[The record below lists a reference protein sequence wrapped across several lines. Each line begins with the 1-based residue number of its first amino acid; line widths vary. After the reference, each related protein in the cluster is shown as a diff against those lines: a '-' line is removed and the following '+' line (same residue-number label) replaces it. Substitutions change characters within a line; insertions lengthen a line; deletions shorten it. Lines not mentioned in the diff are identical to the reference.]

1 MKKNWVIN
9 CKQKWQKFTDWKW
22 WKWVYYL
29 LLLFAIFIAVLLI
42 SDIFYVVDVL
52 TKTREEVIKGG
63 GIPIGAQCCWEY
75 HSKHRFLTYYI
86 FQNIVVLSIIFFSL
100 KPKKFFY
107 RCSVILVPIL
117 SLVIYR
123 IIFPINL

>member
-1 MKKNWVIN
+1 MLNY
-9 CKQKWQKFTDWKW
+9 KQKWQEFTNWKG

-29 LLLFAIFIAVLLI
+29 LLLFAIFIAILLV
-42 SDIFYVVDVL
+42 SDIFYVIDVF
-52 TKTREEVIKGG
+52 TKTREEIIRGG
-63 GIPIGAQCCWEY
+63 GIPIGAVCCWEY
-75 HSKHRFLTYYI
+75 RSKSRFLTYYI
-86 FQNIVVLSIIFFSL
+86 FQNIVVLSIILFSL

-117 SLVIYR
+117 LLVIYR

>member
-1 MKKNWVIN
+1 MLNY
-9 CKQKWQKFTDWKW
+9 KQKWQEFTNWKG

-29 LLLFAIFIAVLLI
+29 LLLFAIFIAILLV
-42 SDIFYVVDVL
+42 SDIFYVIDVF
-52 TKTREEVIKGG
+52 TKTREEIIRGG
-63 GIPIGAQCCWEY
+63 GIPIGAQCCWQY
-75 HSKHRFLTYYI
+75 RTKSRFLTYYI
-86 FQNIVVLSIIFFSL
+86 FQNIVVLSIILFSL

-117 SLVIYR
+117 LLVIYR